1 MKQKKISFEDSLKR
15 LEEIVAH
22 LEEGDLPLEQS
33 LALFEEGTAL
43 VKSCSALLDEAEQK
57 VLILRAGEYGTL
69 SEEAFPGDGAE

>member
-1 MKQKKISFEDSLKR
+1 MKQKKISFEYSLKR

-57 VLILRAGEYGTL
+57 VLILRAGEDGTL
-69 SEEAFPGDGAE
+69 SEEAFPGDRAE